1 MFKQLTPL
9 VTIALFSF
17 AACQQAPKADK
28 AKVTEPQAVQ
38 TAPEG
43 HEYQLD
49 KDASLLTWIGTKPTG
64 EHKGVFKFT
73 KGALHAN
80 DSSLTGGSLEIDM
93 KTLQNLDLVKDAD
106 MKKKLEDELNGPNFF
121 DVEKYPTARFEITE
135 VSSFHPGTQDAE
147 VLLKDATHLVKGN
160 LTLKD
165 STKNI
170 SFPAKIVVS
179 PQEINAEANFNIDR
193 TQWGITYRAD
203 KSLQDRLINSLV
215 NVRLNIKAKR

>member
-1 MFKQLTPL
+1 MFKQLTL
-9 VTIALFSF
+9 LTTTVALFTAS
-17 AACQQAPKADK
+17 CQQAPKADK
-28 AKVTEPQAVQ
+28 AQVTEPQAVQ
-38 TAPEG
+38 AEPQG

-64 EHKGVFKFT
+64 EHKGVFKFSA
-73 KGALHAN
+73 GSVHAN
-80 DSSLTGGSLEIDM
+80 DSAVTAGSLEIDM
-93 KTLQNLDLVKDAD
+93 KTLQNLDLVKDSG
-106 MKKKLEDELNGPNFF
+106 MKKKLEAELNGPNFF
-121 DVEKYPTARFEITE
+121 DVEKYPTAKFVITE
-135 VSSFHPGTQDAE
+135 ISSFHAGAQDKE

-179 PQEINAEANFNIDR
+179 AAEVNAEANFNIDR

-203 KSLQDRLINSLV
+203 QSLQDKLINSMV
-215 NVRLNIKAKR
+215 NIRLNIKAKR

>member
-1 MFKQLTPL
+1 MLKQLTL
-9 VTIALFSF
+9 LSITAALFTIG
-17 AACQQAPKADK
+17 CKQAPKADK

-38 TAPEG
+38 QEPHG
-43 HEYQLD
+43 HEYTLD

-73 KGALHAN
+73 KGSFHAN
-80 DSSLTGGSLEIDM
+80 DTILTAGSLEIDM
-93 KTLQNLDLVKDAD
+93 KSLQNLDLVKDAG

-135 VSSFHPGTQDAE
+135 VSGFHPGKETTE
-147 VLLKDATHLVKGN
+147 ILLKDATHLVRGN

-170 SFPAKIVVS
+170 SFPAKIVIS
-179 PQEINAEANFNIDR
+179 EKEINGEANFNIDR

-203 KSLQDRLINSLV
+203 KSLQDKLINSMV
-215 NVRLNIKAKR
+215 NIRMNIKAKR